1 MEIFIDALKDTA
13 GLVPFLALIYFAIGF
28 LEYRYGDRMS
38 HFIMRVGVMGPVAG
52 ALVGCI
58 PQCGFSVVAST
69 LYVKR
74 LISTGTL
81 LAVFISTSDE
91 AVPILLSVPGRL
103 GMVTSLIF
111 IKLIIAV
118 IAGMTVDRLSGVFD
132 SAKSGKDRV
141 TGASCGDTVLSH
153 TGCCSHGLDNKS
165 SRMKALVI
173 HPLTHTVKIM
183 LFILILTSAFNLFVK
198 FVGEDKI
205 ASILL
210 GGTILQP
217 ALASF
222 IGMIPNC
229 FASVLLAG
237 LFAKGIISF
246 GSLIAGLSAGAGLGL
261 LVLAKENKDRIDT
274 LRIIGLLLAISI
286 AAGSLIQFLGG
297 SVWRQ

>member
-1 MEIFIDALKDTA
+1 MEVFISALQDTA
-13 GLVPFLALIYFAIGF
+13 SLVPFLALVYFAIGF

-38 HFIMRVGVMGPVAG
+38 HFIAHVGVMGPIAG

-103 GMVTSLIF
+103 GMVTSLILA
-111 IKLIIAV
+111 KVVIAV
-118 IAGMTVDRLSGVFD
+118 IAGMVVDRLALVLV
-132 SAKSGKDRV
+132 SAKPEKDGSAGV
-141 TGASCGDTVLSH
+141 SYGDTAHSH
-153 TGCCSHGLDNKS
+153 TGCCSHGLDSQN
-165 SRMKALVI
+165 SRMKALLI
-173 HPLTHTVKIM
+173 HPLKHTVKIAF
-183 LFILILTSAFNLFVK
+183 FILVLTYAFNLFVK
-198 FVGEDKI
+198 FIGEGTI

-210 GGTILQP
+210 GGTIFQP
-217 ALASF
+217 TLASF

-246 GSLIAGLSAGAGLGL
+246 GALIAGLSAGAGLGV

-286 AAGSLIQFLGG
+286 TAGTIIQFVGG
-297 SVWRQ
+297 LV

>member
-13 GLVPFLALIYFAIGF
+13 GLIPFLCFVYFAIGF

-38 HFIMRVGVMGPVAG
+38 HFIMRVGVMGPIAG

-111 IKLIIAV
+111 VKVVIAV
-118 IAGMTVDRLSGVFD
+118 VAGMMIDSLAGVLA
-132 SAKSGKDRV
+132 STKSKKVRDGSPYSDPAPV
-141 TGASCGDTVLSH
+141 H

-165 SRMKALVI
+165 SRIKALII
-173 HPLTHTVKIM
+173 HPLTHTVKIA
-183 LFILILTSAFNLFVK
+183 LFILILTFMFNAFVK
-198 FVGEDKI
+198 FIGEGKV

-246 GSLIAGLSAGAGLGL
+246 GSLVAGLSAGAGLGV

-286 AAGSLIQFLGG
+286 AAGTLIQFLGG
-297 SVWRQ
+297 RI

>member
-1 MEIFIDALKDTA
+1 MEMFIDALKDT
-13 GLVPFLALIYFAIGF
+13 GSLIPFLAIVYFAIGF
-28 LEYRYGDRMS
+28 LEYRYGDRMN

-103 GMVTSLIF
+103 GMVASLIF
-111 IKLIIAV
+111 VKVVIAIIAGTAV
-118 IAGMTVDRLSGVFD
+118 DYLAGVLA
-132 SAKSGKDRV
+132 SAKSGK
-141 TGASCGDTVLSH
+141 GGDAAPYDDALFSH
-153 TGCCSHGLDNKS
+153 PGCCSHGLDNKS
-165 SRMKALVI
+165 SRMKVLVI
-173 HPLTHTVKIM
+173 HPLKHTAKIA
-183 LFILILTSAFNLFVK
+183 LFILILTFAFNAFVK
-198 FVGEDKI
+198 FMGEGKI
-205 ASILL
+205 SSILL
-210 GGTILQP
+210 GGTIIQP

-261 LVLAKENKDRIDT
+261 LILAKENKDRMDT

-286 AAGSLIQFLGG
+286 TAGTIIQFLGP
-297 SVWRQ
+297 SI

>member
-1 MEIFIDALKDTA
+1 MEILIDAIRDTA
-13 GLVPFLALIYFAIGF
+13 GLVPFLALVYFAIGF
-28 LEYRYGDRMS
+28 LEYYHGKSMN
-38 HFIMRVGVMGPVAG
+38 HFMMRVGVMGPVVG

-74 LISTGTL
+74 FISTGTL

-91 AVPILLSVPGRL
+91 AVPILLSVPGRA
-103 GMVTSLIF
+103 GIVISLML
-111 IKLIIAV
+111 IKAV
-118 IAGMTVDRLSGVFD
+118 IAVLAGVSVDFL
-132 SAKSGKDRV
+132 A
-141 TGASCGDTVLSH
+141 GAIAMRRRPDAPGDGSDEATIGH
-153 TGCCSHGLDNKS
+153 HGCCSHGLDNKS
-165 SRMKALVI
+165 SKLKALLV
-173 HPLTHTVKIM
+173 HPLTHTIKIT
-183 LFILILTSAFNLFVK
+183 LFIFVLTCAFGLFVK
-198 FVGEDKI
+198 FIGEDKI

-246 GSLIAGLSAGAGLGL
+246 GALVAGLSAGAGLGV
-261 LVLAKENKDRIDT
+261 LVLAKENKDHIDT
-274 LRIIGLLLAISI
+274 LRIIGLLLAISVASGTI
-286 AAGSLIQFLGG
+286 IQILGG
-297 SVWRQ
+297 RA

>member
-13 GLVPFLALIYFAIGF
+13 SLVPFLAIVYFAIGF
-28 LEYRYGDRMS
+28 LEYRYGDRMN
-38 HFIMRVGVMGPVAG
+38 HFIMRVGVMGPIAG

-74 LISTGTL
+74 FISTGTL

-103 GMVTSLIF
+103 GMVTSLIL
-111 IKLIIAV
+111 IKVIIAV
-118 IAGMTVDRLSGVFD
+118 VAGMAVDILAGAFTP
-132 SAKSGKDRV
+132 AKSGKEP
-141 TGASCGDTVLSH
+141 GAGDFHGEATIAH
-153 TGCCSHGLDNKS
+153 PGCCSHGLNNKV
-165 SRMKALVI
+165 SRVKALLI
-173 HPLTHTVKIM
+173 HPLTHTVKISA
-183 LFILILTSAFNLFVK
+183 FILVLTFAFNLFVK
-198 FVGEDKI
+198 FIGEDKI
-205 ASILL
+205 ISILL
-210 GGTILQP
+210 GGTFLQP
-217 ALASF
+217 VLSSF

-246 GSLIAGLSAGAGLGL
+246 GSLIAGLSAGAGLGV
-261 LVLAKENKDRIDT
+261 LVLARENKDRLDT

-286 AAGSLIQFLGG
+286 AAGTLIQFLG
-297 SVWRQ
+297 SLV